1 MLLVFLD
8 YASPLSCSKITQN
21 VTPSYQAREIEM
33 EIQTWAVFS
42 VVRKRAIEIECSAVN
57 TAGARGLL
65 NFYYAAHVND

>member
-8 YASPLSCSKITQN
+8 YTSPLPCCKITQN
-21 VTPSYQAREIEM
+21 VTPSHQALEMEM

-42 VVRKRAIEIECSAVN
+42 VVRKHAIEIECSTVN
-57 TAGARGLL
+57 SAGARGLL